1 MRTGFTSDKGEN
13 GMRSRSIA
21 ASIALLGLLA
31 TGAIA
36 ASSAS
41 ASNTRRA
48 DSLIGAGSTFVSPLV
63 SLWSKDYP
71 SKTGVTITYGGG
83 GSGAGVT
90 AITNKTV
97 DFAGSDAPLTSDQAK
112 ACGDCVQIP
121 WALGATA
128 IVYNVN
134 GAKQGLHVT
143 GPVLAQIF
151 LGGVTK
157 WNAPALRKLN
167 PGVNLPDEDIKI
179 VYRSGA
185 SGTSYNLT
193 DYLSKVSPTW
203 KSKIGASTTPSFPS
217 GQGAAGS
224 SGEAGT
230 VSRTEGA
237 IGYVDTA
244 FAVAQHLRFFYVKN
258 AAGKFAGPGLRG
270 IDAAGATIKK
280 GDIPPNNEVHIV
292 NPSAKVKQAYPIC
305 TFTYVIVHK
314 SSPKAAALRKFVFY
328 ALTQGQSFARKLLFG
343 KMPLSVLSAS
353 EKTLKTVT
361 G

>member
-1 MRTGFTSDKGEN
+1 MK
-13 GMRSRSIA
+13 SRSIA
-21 ASIALLGLLA
+21 GSIVLLALLVA
-31 TGAIA
+31 GAVA
-36 ASSAS
+36 ASSATASS
-41 ASNTRRA
+41 ASKR
-48 DSLIGAGSTFVSPLV
+48 DSGSLIGAGSTFVSPLV

-71 SKTGVTITYGGG
+71 SKTGVSITYGGG
-83 GSGAGVT
+83 GSGAGIT

-134 GAKQGLHVT
+134 GAKQGLHIT

-151 LGGVTK
+151 MGGVTK
-157 WNAPALRKLN
+157 WDAPALKKLN
-167 PGVNLPDEDIKI
+167 PGVNLPGEDIKV

-193 DYLSKVSPTW
+193 DYLSKVSPAW
-203 KSKIGASTTPSFPS
+203 KSKVGATTTPSFPV
-217 GQGAAGS
+217 GQGASGS

-244 FAVAQHLRFFYVKN
+244 FAVAQHLHFFFVKN
-258 AAGKFAGPGLRG
+258 AASKFAGPGLRG
-270 IDAAGATIKK
+270 IDAAGGTIKK
-280 GDIPPNNEVHIV
+280 GDVPANNEIHIV

-314 SSPKAAALRKFVFY
+314 SSPKAAQLRKFIFY

-343 KMPLSVLSAS
+343 KMPLAVLSAS